1 MENNVSLSQQLS
13 EITDALD
20 GFLTPRLK
28 NDISEL
34 DEKVKGDKF
43 YLVVLGLFK
52 RGKSSFI
59 NSILESN
66 VVPTGVIPLTAI
78 ITFIEYAENPSAKI
92 YFEDNE
98 TKEVSVEEVA
108 DYVAEEKNPNNE
120 KGVLKV
126 VIYTPNPLLK
136 KIVLIDTPG
145 VGSSLEHNTEA
156 TLRFVDKIDAAL
168 FILSTDI
175 PVTKLEVEFLRELKT
190 KVPRIIFILNKSDL
204 LQNEK
209 LKELISYNE
218 KVLNEVCDRE
228 IIIDSVSSLKAE
240 AALNSG
246 DTEKFSESGITRVRE
261 DILGMV
267 ESEKQSI
274 LKETTRIRIR
284 NIITEGESLLKFKLS
299 SLEMPAVEL
308 EAKLKEFRH
317 SADVMKEE
325 KDEFDILIE
334 GKVKRLQEFVSE
346 EVDKLGQNL
355 IRDINDKINRDER
368 EIIGKLRNQDL
379 REFQNEF
386 FEYIKGEFDRKKK
399 NLEEKAIEKFR
410 ELLVKYGER
419 SNTFLSEMI
428 KGLTGLMNIKFDSLA
443 EVFDLNIYT
452 GFYYN
457 FSGESIPIGLSSKQ
471 IRNIMPSF
479 IIKSVILKKITK
491 NFEDKIHGNCSS
503 IKYDLSYK
511 IQESFLKFKYD
522 LNNKLESIM
531 ESLETIM
538 TNTIREKSRTEEEVK
553 EEVNGIKSRL
563 LRLEE
568 IKEKT

>member
-399 NLEEKAIEKFR
+399 NLEEKAIERFR

>member
-13 EITDALD
+13 KITDALD

-471 IRNIMPSF
+471 IRNVMPSF

>member
-471 IRNIMPSF
+471 IRNVMPSF

>member
-98 TKEVSVEEVA
+98 TREVSVEEVA

-471 IRNIMPSF
+471 IRNVMPSF

>member
-471 IRNIMPSF
+471 IRNILPSF
-479 IIKSVILKKITK
+479 IIKSIILKKITK

>member
-334 GKVKRLQEFVSE
+334 GKVKQLQEFVSE

-471 IRNIMPSF
+471 IRNILPSF

>member
-92 YFEDNE
+92 YFEDNG

>member
-1 MENNVSLSQQLS
+1 MENNFSLSQQLS
-13 EITDALD
+13 EIADALD

-34 DEKVKGDKF
+34 DEKVRGDKF

-175 PVTKLEVEFLRELKT
+175 PVTKLEVEFLSELKT

-209 LKELISYNE
+209 LKELLSYNE

-246 DTEKFSESGITRVRE
+246 DREKFSESGITRVRE
-261 DILGMV
+261 DIIGMV

-334 GKVKRLQEFVSE
+334 GKVKRLKEFVSE
-346 EVDKLGQNL
+346 EVDMLGQNL
-355 IRDINDKINRDER
+355 ISEINDKINRDER
-368 EIIGKLRNQDL
+368 EIIKKLRNQDL

-399 NLEEKAIEKFR
+399 NLEEKAIERFR

-471 IRNIMPSF
+471 IRNVMPSF

-511 IQESFLKFKYD
+511 IQESFLKFKFD
-522 LNNKLESIM
+522 LNNKLESIL
-531 ESLETIM
+531 ESLERIM
-538 TNTIREKSRTEEEVK
+538 TNTIREKARTEEEVK
-553 EEVNGIKSRL
+553 EEVNSIKSRL